1 MKFKKS
7 ISLLLTA
14 IMVTGCATFAA
25 SSAEMDSDSVGYSNQ
40 SYLETEAGSASAT
53 NDFGATYSAA
63 STTWKTWSPAAT
75 QVKLKLYSKGSDAEV
90 GAAVLGEHDMTMDS
104 AGIWSVTLQGDYK
117 NVYYTYLVTVN
128 GKTNETQDV
137 YSKAVGVNGAR
148 SMVVDL
154 DSTDPDGW
162 SSDKH
167 VFQSTQTESVVWE
180 VHVRDFSISAN
191 SGVSEENKGKYLA
204 FAEGGT
210 TLNGT
215 PGEMSTCIDYLVEK
229 GINTVQLQPVYDFG
243 SVREDLPSS
252 SSNRNWGYDPVNY
265 NVPEGSYSSNPYDG
279 NVRIKEFK
287 QMVQAFHDRGIT
299 VVMDVV
305 YNHTYSSDGS
315 CFGKTVPGYYFRMT
329 SSTAYSNGSGC
340 GNETASDKKMFRKY
354 MIDSCKY
361 WADEYHIDG
370 FRFDL
375 MALHDITT
383 MNSIRS
389 ALDGMYSDNSG
400 QKILMYGEPWS
411 GGTSQCPSPCTQSS
425 ASSLSERV
433 GMFNDTYRDGI
444 KGSTDGAD
452 GNFIQGSE
460 TDTNKIV
467 AGVKGKSFSAKAPS
481 QTIAYADA
489 HDNLILWDKLCKSN
503 SVTNYTG
510 TNTNVQNQLIGAMT
524 LLLTSKGIPFMTAG
538 SEMGRTKKGDS
549 NSYKSSDDINQIDWS
564 RAKSMPALPQWYK
577 TLLSVRKNLTLM
589 KSNSFTTNSTL
600 TWPSSYGHVVAYTYN
615 NSASGEWNKVC
626 VLYNN
631 DTKGWTISNLGASSW
646 TVVANSVSGTSIS
659 ATGAD
664 INGIATLN
672 SSSVFVPAKGSIV
685 LINGFSNRTVTD
697 SFGTLV
703 VNHVTE
709 SGTVLKTQNAKYRAG
724 NTFRAIPDSTI
735 LFSRT
740 LKSTTGAT
748 SGTVAA
754 NSTNTVT
761 FTYSDSA
768 VAEGYLTVKYVDS
781 SNKSIKDSTT
791 LHLKAGDSYSET
803 APAIQGYELY
813 TDNYPAETI
822 GTFGGTDKTITF
834 KYKTIGT
841 SSTVHYYNSS
851 GASSIYMYAYNDSG
865 EIFGK
870 WDSVTSNSSAK
881 LVADTQLGGSW
892 MKGTIPAGS
901 AYVIFRMGTV
911 QEPGQGESG
920 YLVSG
925 ETWIKNKA
933 ATFTSTVKT
942 SHINVNT
949 GQKISADVVT
959 TSENV
964 SSSAQYS
971 TSALAGRTDVIAPSN
986 ASGSYAPG
994 VINVVYL
1001 YTDGSVPISTEPTES
1016 TEPSSVVKRTILL
1029 GDVNLDG
1036 VLTVKDVTQLQRAIV
1051 SLVTLTGDALLA
1063 ADTDQNGAI
1072 NIKDATNIQ
1081 LYLAEYENHAQAGEY
1096 IEVGED
1102 PTTEPPTTQPPTTQ
1116 PEPTTTQ
1123 PEPSTVPEPETKN
1136 YQFTNNFNWGSVYC
1150 YAWDS
1155 EGTYLIGAWP
1165 GSKMTDAGTNDYGEK
1180 ICTIDIPTNAAYVIF
1195 SNGSGTQTVDIPFDS
1210 SVHGWYL
1217 TGTWTNGKADAA
1229 SW

>member
-75 QVKLKLYSKGSDAEV
+75 QVKLKLYSKGSDAEA

-383 MNSIRS
+383 MNNIRS

-460 TDTNKIV
+460 TNTNKIV

-685 LINGFSNRTVTD
+685 LINGLSNRTVTD

-803 APAIQGYELY
+803 APAIQGYELD

-822 GTFGGTDKTITF
+822 GTFVGTDKTITF

-1036 VLTVKDVTQLQRAIV
+1036 FLTVKDVTQLQRAIV

-1123 PEPSTVPEPETKN
+1123 PEPLTVPEPETKN

>member
-7 ISLLLTA
+7 ISLLLSA
-14 IMVTGCATFAA
+14 VMVTGCATFAA
-25 SSAEMDSDSVGYSNQ
+25 SSATVDSESVGYSNQ
-40 SYLETEAGSASAT
+40 SYLENQAASASST

-75 QVKLKLYSKGSDAEV
+75 KVKLRLYSTGSDAET
-90 GAAVLGEHDMTMDS
+90 GAAVLGEHEMTPDS

-128 GKTNETQDV
+128 GTTNETQDV

-162 SSDKH
+162 SSDRH
-167 VFQSTQTESVVWE
+167 VFQTYQTESVVWE
-180 VHVRDFSISAN
+180 VHVRDFSIADN
-191 SGVSEENKGKYLA
+191 SGVSAENKGKYLA
-204 FAEGGT
+204 FAESGT

-215 PGEMSTCIDYLVEK
+215 AGEMSTCIDYLVEK

-305 YNHTYSSDGS
+305 YNHTYSSGDS

-329 SSTAYSNGSGC
+329 SNTAYSNGSGC
-340 GNETASDKKMFRKY
+340 GNETASDKAMFRKY

-375 MALHDITT
+375 MALHDVTT
-383 MNSIRS
+383 MNNIRS

-411 GGTSQCPSPCTQSS
+411 GGTSQCPSPCTQSN
-425 ASSLSERV
+425 ASSLSDRV

-460 TDTNKIV
+460 TDTYKIV

-503 SVTNYTG
+503 SVTNYES

-564 RAKSMPALPQWYK
+564 RAKSMPTLPQWYK

-589 KSNSFTTNSTL
+589 KSNTFTTDSNL
-600 TWPSSYGHVVAYTYN
+600 TWPSSYGHIVAYTYN
-615 NSASGEWNKVC
+615 NSTSGEWNKVC

-631 DTKGWTISNLGASSW
+631 DTRGWTISDLGASSW
-646 TVVANSVSGTSIS
+646 TVVANSVSGSDIS

-664 INGIATLN
+664 INGIATLS

-685 LINGFSNRTVTD
+685 LINGLSNGTVTD

-781 SNKSIKDSTT
+781 SNKSIKDQTK

-803 APAIQGYELY
+803 APAVQGYELD
-813 TDNYPAETI
+813 TDNYPAGTM

-834 KYKTIGT
+834 KYKAVGT

-851 GASSIYMYAYNDSG
+851 GASNIYMYAYNDSG

-901 AYVIFRMGTV
+901 AYVIFRMGAN

-920 YLVSG
+920 YLVAG
-925 ETWIKNKA
+925 ETWIQNKA

-949 GQKISADVVT
+949 GQKLSADVVNT
-959 TSENV
+959 AEKV
-964 SSSAQYS
+964 LSSAQYT

-986 ASGSYAPG
+986 ATGSYSPG

-1001 YTDGSVPISTEPTES
+1001 YTDGSAPISTEPTES
-1016 TEPSSVVKRTILL
+1016 TEPSSVVKRRILL
-1029 GDVNLDG
+1029 GDVTLDG
-1036 VLTVKDVTQLQRAIV
+1036 LLTVKDVTQLQRAIV

-1063 ADTDQNGAI
+1063 ADTDQNGSI
-1072 NIKDATNIQ
+1072 TIKDATNIQ
-1081 LYLAEYENHAQAGEY
+1081 LYLAEYSNHAQAGEY

-1102 PTTEPPTTQPPTTQ
+1102 PTTEPTTHPEPTTQ
-1116 PEPTTTQ
+1116 PEPTATE
-1123 PEPSTVPEPETKN
+1123 PEPTSQPDPDTKN
-1136 YQFTNNFNWGSVYC
+1136 YQFTNKYNWGTVYC

-1155 EGTYLIGAWP
+1155 EETYLIGAWP
-1165 GSKMTDAGTNDYGEK
+1165 GTPMTDAGTNDYGEK
-1180 ICTIDIPTNAAYVIF
+1180 ICTVDIPTNAAYVIF
-1195 SNGSGTQTVDIPFDS
+1195 SDGSGTQTVDIPFE
-1210 SVHGWYL
+1210 VNANGWYL